1 MSSDLEEQLAKM
13 KLLTKICQLE
23 SCLLL
28 YSYLMLFGKTTPVEL
43 REKTGL
49 GKATIFRNL
58 ALLLKAGIVE
68 KEEDMAVADKRY
80 SLHYYI
86 SQNLINLS
94 KLLCSTELTNY
105 AKATNQSQ
113 TVEDWLT
120 TLETFPLTLN
130 RFTSEHILAMRH
142 PSSPGLP
149 STCQKVA
156 KIMVFRL
163 EDVEDFSQLIEKL
176 KEFVNDLDVHIIKGE
191 RDWKKPLQRP
201 AAISLSVVAL
211 DPEEI
216 CSEAFDGVL
225 RRDKLEK
232 DG

>member
-1 MSSDLEEQLAKM
+1 M
-13 KLLTKICQLE
+13 KLLAKICQLE

-68 KEEDMAVADKRY
+68 KEEDMTIVDKRY
-80 SLHYYI
+80 SLHYYL
-86 SQNLINLS
+86 SQNLLNLS
-94 KLLCSTELTNY
+94 KLLCSTELIDY
-105 AKATNQSQ
+105 AKATDQSQ
-113 TVEDWLT
+113 IVENWLS
-120 TLETFPLTLN
+120 TLDTFPLALN
-130 RFTSEHILAMRH
+130 RFTSELILAMRH

-156 KIMVFRL
+156 KIMMFRL
-163 EDVEDFSQLIEKL
+163 EDVEDFSALIEKL
-176 KEFVNDLDVHIIKGE
+176 KEFAKDLDVHIIKGK
-191 RDWKKPLQRP
+191 RDWKKPLQQP

-211 DPEEI
+211 DPEET
-216 CSEAFDGVL
+216 CNQAFDNVL
-225 RRDKLEK
+225 RRDKLEM
-232 DG
+232 DN